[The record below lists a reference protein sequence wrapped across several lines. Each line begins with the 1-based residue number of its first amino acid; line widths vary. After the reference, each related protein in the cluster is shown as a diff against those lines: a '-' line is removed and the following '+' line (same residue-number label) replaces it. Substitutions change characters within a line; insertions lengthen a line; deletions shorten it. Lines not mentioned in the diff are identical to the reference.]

1 MSSGLRNLERFCRS
15 KPFTFVSD
23 QGEDA
28 IRKRNRQHMFLPH
41 KQRSQ
46 ATVGVVVAITDEMFR
61 HWSRERNIGR
71 ERNKKENLANLVNV
85 HITEGT
91 VNASQRR
98 EPLTSVLLQLLLF
111 LRALVVYVL
120 KDADINIA
128 SRSCLLPR
136 SVLPDGASAPGTR
149 WTQEEDS
156 RVEVKTQS
164 RAWLSA
170 MLTCEHGVSSLL
182 QTYVCGWIPP
192 NSSLR

>member
-28 IRKRNRQHMFLPH
+28 IRKRNRQHMFLLH

-46 ATVGVVVAITDEMFR
+46 ATVGVVVAITDEMFL

-71 ERNKKENLANLVNV
+71 ERNKKENLVNLVNV

-111 LRALVVYVL
+111 LHALVVYVL
-120 KDADINIA
+120 KDADINIT

-136 SVLPDGASAPGTR
+136 SVLADGASAPGLDGRRRIHESR
-149 WTQEEDS
+149 WRRKVARDWE
-156 RVEVKTQS
+156 R
-164 RAWLSA
+164 
-170 MLTCEHGVSSLL
+170 C
-182 QTYVCGWIPP
+182 
-192 NSSLR
+192 